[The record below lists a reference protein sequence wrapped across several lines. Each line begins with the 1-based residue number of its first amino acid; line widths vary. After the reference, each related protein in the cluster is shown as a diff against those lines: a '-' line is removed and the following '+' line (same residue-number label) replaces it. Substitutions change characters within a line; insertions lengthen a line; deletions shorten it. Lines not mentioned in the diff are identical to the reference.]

1 MIRKGAEIKGAI
13 IGSPG
18 RPPEGRK
25 NKWKR
30 SGNLFGL
37 RRKDRWESSGG
48 NGGGRGSK
56 AYIMPYEKRPYLS
69 ISVLVVIIAGCL
81 CCELFIPYDPAR
93 MMLDQVS
100 SAPSAAHLF
109 GTDTLGRDLFS
120 VIWYGGRIS
129 ITVGILATAIS
140 TAIAVVYGTASGL
153 ASNRADDVF
162 MRFSEILM
170 SIPQILLVLF
180 LQAIWG
186 KATVFSISVVIGITG
201 WMPIAKMVRSEVRQ
215 LRNAGF
221 VMAARTMGA
230 GFFYILRR
238 HLMPGFLSAIM
249 FMVVTNIGGAI
260 AMEATLSFMGLGL
273 PPAVISWGSL
283 LSLSQKAMLTGAW
296 WMLVIPGAFL
306 VVTLLCITQIGEYM
320 RVYNRR
326 GRLL

>member
-1 MIRKGAEIKGAI
+1 MIRKGVEIKGAI

-18 RPPEGRK
+18 RPSE
-25 NKWKR
+25 
-30 SGNLFGL
+30 
-37 RRKDRWESSGG
+37 
-48 NGGGRGSK
+48 GGRGSWERK
-56 AYIMPYEKRPYLS
+56 DGNGRRRRSETYVMPYEKRPYIS
-69 ISVLVVIIAGCL
+69 ISVLTIIIAGCL
-81 CCELFIPYDPAR
+81 FCGLFIPYDPTR
-93 MMLDQVS
+93 MMLDQIS
-100 SAPSAAHLF
+100 AAPSAAHLF

-129 ITVGILATAIS
+129 ITVGTLATAIS

-153 ASNRADDVF
+153 ASDRADDVL
-162 MRFSEILM
+162 MRFTEILM
-170 SIPQILLVLF
+170 SMPQVLLVLF

-186 KATVFSISVVIGITG
+186 QATVLSISAVIGITG

-238 HLMPGFLSAIM
+238 HLMPGFLPAIM
-249 FMVVTNIGGAI
+249 FMVVTNIGSAI

-273 PPAVISWGSL
+273 PPAVLSWGSL

-296 WMLVIPGAFL
+296 WILIIPGVFL
-306 VVTLLCITQIGEYM
+306 IVTLLCVTQIGEYM
-320 RVYNRR
+320 RTHNRR
-326 GRLL
+326 ERLI